1 MDTNELYAKGK
12 EALEKLAEY
21 AAELRSHD
29 NMPLSGNRPFV
40 AMHDDLALELERM
53 KMNHMHL
60 LERSQ
65 AQNQIISPN

>member
-1 MDTNELYAKGK
+1 MDTNELFAKGK
-12 EALEKLAEY
+12 EALDKLQEY
-21 AAELRSHD
+21 ATALREHD
-29 NMPLSGNRPFV
+29 AMPLTGNRPFV

-65 AQNQIISPN
+65 AQSQIVAP